1 MARNLLATRT
11 SPTAE
16 ALRRQIQNL
25 TLPSRTVALWWL
37 GQSGFVIKLAGKIIY
52 VDVFFTVIPE
62 RNVPPLLRADQVDHA
77 DIVCG
82 THDHLDHIDR
92 PSWPALAKASPS
104 AKFVVPEL
112 LRRGLVRDLGIS
124 TNRMIGVDVKKPA
137 RIGSITISAIPAAH
151 EFIDRDRKTGF
162 HPYLGYVIKGD
173 GWTIYH
179 AGDTCLYEGMHDY
192 LRRIKPDLM
201 LLPINGRDARRLKS
215 GCIGNMTYQEAVDL
229 AGNIG
234 PGLVAPIHF
243 DMFEF
248 NAQNPED
255 FMEYLNAKY
264 PAQKGIIFKRGKLTL
279 LDKSARN
286 GVEVA

>member
-1 MARNLLATRT
+1 MARNLQAART

-16 ALRRQIQNL
+16 ALRRQIQNF

-62 RNVPPLLRADQVDHA
+62 RAVPPLLKADQVDHA

-104 AKFVVPEL
+104 ALFVVPEL

-124 TNRMIGVDVKKPA
+124 TNRMIGVDVKKAA

-179 AGDTCLYEGMHDY
+179 AGDTCLYEGMQDY

-229 AGNIG
+229 AGTIG

-243 DMFEF
+243 DMFQF
-248 NAQNPED
+248 NAQNPGD

-264 PAQKGIIFKRGKLTL
+264 PAQKGIVFKRGKLTL
-279 LDKSARN
+279 LDKSERN
-286 GVEVA
+286 GVEVV